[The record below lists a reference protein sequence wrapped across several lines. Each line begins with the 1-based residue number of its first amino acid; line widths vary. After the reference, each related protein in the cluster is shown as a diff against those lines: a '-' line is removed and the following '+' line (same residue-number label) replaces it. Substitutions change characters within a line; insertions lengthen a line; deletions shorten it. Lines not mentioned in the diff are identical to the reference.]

1 MWPNLQETAN
11 LVTFTEEIVN
21 GTSFFVQRVMSS
33 LSSIVQLAEVYSE
46 HCQTFQ
52 SIFAFSYYLA
62 INSFRKR
69 SISDVF
75 QSSEHA
81 SDLFQFH
88 ICTITAVCY
97 IFWPSQVLRGLIT
110 HSYVVFFY
118 SKIVKDIRFQVD
130 C

>member
-1 MWPNLQETAN
+1 M
-11 LVTFTEEIVN
+11 VTFTEEIVN

-81 SDLFQFH
+81 SDLIPHLYHYGGVLYFL
-88 ICTITAVCY
+88 TASS
-97 IFWPSQVLRGLIT
+97 FAGFNNAFLL
-110 HSYVVFFY
+110 VFFY
-118 SKIVKDIRFQVD
+118 SKKAKDLRFQVD